1 MKFNAPLSGVVVACH
16 FVVTLVAA
24 TNASVTEGTPEVDIP
39 LFGRVKGSVTISQW
53 KKRTIYQ
60 FRGIPFA
67 RPPIGE
73 LRFKP
78 PEAALPWYETL
89 DATKFNRRCPTSS
102 ADSTDEP
109 SDALDTGALED
120 CLHINVYTP
129 QSCKLQLGTNNAS
142 GFPVLFYI
150 HGGSFRVGSARDFR
164 PEFLVDRDVV
174 LVVPQYRLGPLGFL
188 SLQTEDIPGN
198 VGLLDILL
206 ALHWVKDHIHLFG
219 GDPSKVTI
227 LGQSAGG
234 AAVTLLMVSPRVQ
247 EGLFTRVIAQ
257 SGTAFGTWVM
267 DPDPVTH
274 ARSIANT
281 ANCSHRDL
289 SQLAQCL
296 RNVNAH
302 DLLNAHSNFL
312 VGRENGWTLLK
323 KEKKLEEYLLI
334 FNERAASAII
344 MALGGE
350 NCIIGMFVLFVVNV
364 NYGLD
369 KTRYK
374 LYIGAIVKQP
384 ISAKFDLSFLPP
396 TSAAERQQS
405 LLAFHQYSDLKR
417 GGRGTGGNHVV
428 IQSEAVGEA
437 NMFLREDPGISLK
450 EGRFIR
456 VPLMGGI
463 TKHEG
468 SFILGSIED
477 PTGLVVQTLTE
488 KYFGHG
494 ELGNFS
500 KMTPGL
506 VDDGVEGGACAG
518 LHGVL
523 SVLPTPQICGV
534 SLLKASAFRTVLEN
548 SRVQPSY
555 LYSFNY
561 DGQFTMFGYGEEV
574 DYPFPGG
581 VAHSDD
587 LIYLFPHHDKN
598 LSDAELAVANTM
610 VDLWTNF
617 AATGSPAPAAGVE
630 SWPPVS
636 GERGPYLRIDRKST
650 VRENFLDEYVIAV
663 TDGFQFS
670 SSSTSFRSL
679 YPLFTIAICCVVH
692 LLP

>member
-16 FVVTLVAA
+16 FVVTLVTA
-24 TNASVTEGTPEVDIP
+24 TDASVTEGTPEVDIP

-78 PEAALPWYETL
+78 PEAALPWNETL

-109 SDALDTGALED
+109 SDAFDTGPLED

-129 QSCKLQLGTNNAS
+129 QLGTNNAS

-267 DPDPVTH
+267 DPDP
-274 ARSIANT
+274 
-281 ANCSHRDL
+281 
-289 SQLAQCL
+289 
-296 RNVNAH
+296 
-302 DLLNAHSNFL
+302 
-312 VGRENGWTLLK
+312 
-323 KEKKLEEYLLI
+323 
-334 FNERAASAII
+334 
-344 MALGGE
+344 
-350 NCIIGMFVLFVVNV
+350 
-364 NYGLD
+364 
-369 KTRYK
+369 
-374 LYIGAIVKQP
+374 
-384 ISAKFDLSFLPP
+384 
-396 TSAAERQQS
+396 
-405 LLAFHQYSDLKR
+405 YSDLKR

-437 NMFLREDPGISLK
+437 SMFLREDPGISLK
-450 EGRFIR
+450 EGRFVR

-468 SFILGSIED
+468 SFILGNIYDIILQTKKLTNDFDYLSHNLTRDTLDFGGIED

-506 VDDGVEGGACAG
+506 VD
-518 LHGVL
+518 
-523 SVLPTPQICGV
+523 ICGV
-534 SLLKASAFRTVLEN
+534 SLLKASALRTVLEN

-670 SSSTSFRSL
+670 SSPASFRSF
-679 YPLFTIAICCVVH
+679 YTLFTIAISYVVH

>member
-1 MKFNAPLSGVVVACH
+1 MVLMIVSISGSSFADVEGVIYGPAGDSSVVCV
-16 FVVTLVAA
+16 LD
-24 TNASVTEGTPEVDIP
+24 SDLG
-39 LFGRVKGSVTISQW
+39 GRGC
-53 KKRTIYQ
+53 Y
-60 FRGIPFA
+60 
-67 RPPIGE
+67 
-73 LRFKP
+73 KP
-78 PEAALPWYETL
+78 PEAALPWNVTL

-109 SDALDTGALED
+109 SDAFDTGALED

-129 QSCKLQLGTNNAS
+129 QSCKLQLGTKDAS

-296 RNVNAH
+296 RNVSAH

-312 VGRENGWTLLK
+312 VGVQIVVRVNTILGVQTNTNALDGDYAITEGSRRIDPWAWCDSSLLVLLGEFNARRENRRTLLK
-323 KEKKLEEYLLI
+323 KEKKLREELLI
-334 FNERAASAII
+334 FNERAASA
-344 MALGGE
+344 
-350 NCIIGMFVLFVVNV
+350 
-364 NYGLD
+364 
-369 KTRYK
+369 
-374 LYIGAIVKQP
+374 
-384 ISAKFDLSFLPP
+384 
-396 TSAAERQQS
+396 
-405 LLAFHQYSDLKR
+405 YSDLKR

-450 EGRFIR
+450 EGRFVR

-468 SFILGSIED
+468 SFILGNIYDIILQTKKLTHDVDYLSHNLTRDTLDFGGIED

-506 VDDGVEGGACAG
+506 VD
-518 LHGVL
+518 
-523 SVLPTPQICGV
+523 ICGV

-670 SSSTSFRSL
+670 SSTASFCSF
-679 YPLFTIAICCVVH
+679 YPLFTIAMSCVVH
-692 LLP
+692 LFP

>member
-1 MKFNAPLSGVVVACH
+1 MVLMIVSISGSSFADVEGVIYGPGGDSSVVCV
-16 FVVTLVAA
+16 LD
-24 TNASVTEGTPEVDIP
+24 SDPG
-39 LFGRVKGSVTISQW
+39 GRGC
-53 KKRTIYQ
+53 Y
-60 FRGIPFA
+60 
-67 RPPIGE
+67 
-73 LRFKP
+73 KP
-78 PEAALPWYETL
+78 PEAALPWDETL

-109 SDALDTGALED
+109 SDAFDTGALED

-129 QSCKLQLGTNNAS
+129 QSCKLQLGTKNAS

-296 RNVNAH
+296 RNVSAH

-312 VGRENGWTLLK
+312 
-323 KEKKLEEYLLI
+323 
-334 FNERAASAII
+334 
-344 MALGGE
+344 
-350 NCIIGMFVLFVVNV
+350 
-364 NYGLD
+364 
-369 KTRYK
+369 
-374 LYIGAIVKQP
+374 
-384 ISAKFDLSFLPP
+384 
-396 TSAAERQQS
+396 
-405 LLAFHQYSDLKR
+405 YSDLKR

-450 EGRFIR
+450 EGRFVR

-506 VDDGVEGGACAG
+506 VDVELEDVNPHLRGGRVENHLGKTTPSSPDRDSNLNLFVLSSQAQHDMRDGVEGRCMCRFAWRAECVAY
-518 LHGVL
+518 
-523 SVLPTPQICGV
+523 PT
-534 SLLKASAFRTVLEN
+534 ASAFRTVLEN

-670 SSSTSFRSL
+670 SSPASFHSF
-679 YPLFTIAICCVVH
+679 YPLFTIAISCAVH

>member
-1 MKFNAPLSGVVVACH
+1 MYALLCSIPIRIIHIVVQMGYGWV
-16 FVVTLVAA
+16 
-24 TNASVTEGTPEVDIP
+24 
-39 LFGRVKGSVTISQW
+39 
-53 KKRTIYQ
+53 
-60 FRGIPFA
+60 
-67 RPPIGE
+67 
-73 LRFKP
+73 KP
-78 PEAALPWYETL
+78 PEAALPWNETL

-109 SDALDTGALED
+109 SDAFDTGPLED

-129 QSCKLQLGTNNAS
+129 QLGTNNAS

-247 EGLFTRVIAQ
+247 EGNTLEGCTKDIQYVIRSKNTSVEIAESPTTIEDALQ
-257 SGTAFGTWVM
+257 
-267 DPDPVTH
+267 H
-274 ARSIANT
+274 AL
-281 ANCSHRDL
+281 L
-289 SQLAQCL
+289 S
-296 RNVNAH
+296 NSSNKSSFI
-302 DLLNAHSNFL
+302 DLLADELRSASNYVFQAPADADTMIL
-312 VGRENGWTLLK
+312 NRAVNLS
-323 KEKKLEEYLLI
+323 LEDLRSVVVVVVLLI
-334 FNERAASAII
+334 AISDQTSYVGFVVPGSQMRQRKIFNSKNLQQ
-344 MALGGE
+344 ALGDMMGNILFLYE
-350 NCIIGMFVLFVVNV
+350 ITGCDTTSSMFKK
-364 NYGLD
+364 GKRTD
-369 KTRYK
+369 
-374 LYIGAIVKQP
+374 
-384 ISAKFDLSFLPP
+384 SF
-396 TSAAERQQS
+396 E
-405 LLAFHQYSDLKR
+405 YSDLKR

-437 NMFLREDPGISLK
+437 SMFLREDPGISLK
-450 EGRFIR
+450 EGRFVR

-468 SFILGSIED
+468 SFILGNIYDIILQTKKLTNDFDYLSHNLTRDTLDFGGIED

-506 VDDGVEGGACAG
+506 VD
-518 LHGVL
+518 
-523 SVLPTPQICGV
+523 ICGV
-534 SLLKASAFRTVLEN
+534 SLLKASALRTVLEN

-670 SSSTSFRSL
+670 SSPASFRSF
-679 YPLFTIAICCVVH
+679 YTLFTIAISYVVH